1 MVPENNSQFLDR
13 VNYSLVRFMQGFLAG
28 KSNYVAVFERWFG
41 NQGVVPLT
49 QDLRELVLENM
60 QRVIDFKEAIP
71 ADEL

>member
-1 MVPENNSQFLDR
+1 
-13 VNYSLVRFMQGFLAG
+13 MQGFLAG
-28 KSNYVAVFERWFG
+28 KSTYVAVFERWFG